1 MKKIVI
7 IGSVWPEPN
16 STAAGQRM
24 MQLIAIF
31 KKLNYNIT
39 FTSIAATS
47 DFSINLEE
55 LGIVTNAIQLNNSSF
70 DEFIKV
76 QKPTIVLFDRFMTE
90 EQFGWRV
97 SENCPNALRILDSE
111 DLHFLRE
118 ARSQCFKQNI
128 KCETKHLQ
136 NEIALR
142 EIASI
147 YRCDLTLIISKFEH
161 DLLVNTF
168 NIPSELVHY
177 IPMMYDELDDTI
189 LNEYPKFEE
198 REHFFSI
205 GNFHHKPNCET
216 VLQLKNSIWPK
227 IRKQLPKAELHIY
240 GAYIPEKAK
249 QLHNSKEGFIIKGRA
264 ENSVTVFKKYKILL
278 APIPFGAGI
287 KGKLLESMLYGTPN
301 VTSTIGA
308 EAMQNNKDWN
318 GFIEDNPD
326 DFATKAVE
334 IYNNE
339 SIWKQ
344 SQLNGIS
351 IINDCFNKKN
361 FENEFMDKIQDLLSN
376 LENHRSNNF
385 MGQILNHHTLKST
398 MFMSKWIEEKNSN
411 KKIPNSNS

>member
-7 IGSVWPEPN
+7 IGAVWPEPN

-24 MQLIAIF
+24 MQLIAVF
-31 KKLNYNIT
+31 KQLNYKLT

-47 DFSINLEE
+47 EYTINLDE
-55 LGIVTNAIQLNNSSF
+55 LGIETNAIQLNDSSF

-76 QKPTIVLFDRFMTE
+76 QNPTIVLFDRFMTE

-118 ARSQCFKQNI
+118 ARSQCFKLNI

-136 NEIALR
+136 NDIALR

-168 NIPSELVHY
+168 NISSELVHY
-177 IPMMYDELDDTI
+177 IPMMYDEL
-189 LNEYPKFEE
+189 NEIVLEDYPKFEE

-205 GNFHHKPNCET
+205 GNFHHKPNWET

-227 IRKQLPKAELHIY
+227 IRKQLPQAELHIY

-264 ENSVTVFKKYKILL
+264 ENSAAVFKKYRTLL

-301 VTSTIGA
+301 ITSEIGA
-308 EAMQNNKDWN
+308 EAMQYNKDWN

-326 DFATKAVE
+326 DFAEKAVE
-334 IYNNE
+334 LYSNE
-339 SIWKQ
+339 NIWKQ
-344 SQLNGIS
+344 AQLNGIS
-351 IINDCFNKKN
+351 IINDCFNKNN
-361 FENEFMDKIQDLLSN
+361 FENEFMDTVHFLLSN
-376 LENHRSNNF
+376 IESHRTNNF
-385 MGQILNHHTLKST
+385 MGQLLNHHTLKST
-398 MFMSKWIEEKNSN
+398 MYMSKWIEEKN
-411 KKIPNSNS
+411 KK

>member
-24 MQLIAIF
+24 MQIIAVF

-47 DFSINLEE
+47 DFSINLDE
-55 LGIVTNAIQLNNSSF
+55 LGIETNAIQLNDFSF

-76 QKPTIVLFDRFMTE
+76 QNPTIVLFDRFMTE

-97 SENCPNALRILDSE
+97 SENCPNALKILDSE

-118 ARSQCFKQNI
+118 ARYLCFKQNI
-128 KCETKHLQ
+128 ECKIEHLQ
-136 NEIALR
+136 NEIAKR

-147 YRCDLTLIISKFEH
+147 YRCDLTLIISNFEH

-168 NIPSELVHY
+168 NIPSELIHY
-177 IPMMYDELDDTI
+177 IPMMYNELDETI
-189 LNEYPKFEE
+189 LNEYLKFDE

-205 GNFHHKPNCET
+205 GNFHHKPNWET

-227 IRKQLPKAELHIY
+227 IRKQLPQAELHIY

-249 QLHNSKEGFIIKGRA
+249 QLHNTKEGFIIKGRA
-264 ENSVTVFKKYKILL
+264 ENSASVFKKHKTLL

-301 VTSTIGA
+301 ITSTIGA

-326 DFATKAVE
+326 DFAIKAVE

-351 IINDCFNKKN
+351 IINDCFNKNN
-361 FENEFMDKIQDLLSN
+361 FENEFMDKIQKLLSN
-376 LENHRSNNF
+376 IENHRTKNF
-385 MGQILNHHTLKST
+385 MGQILNHHTLKSI
-398 MFMSKWIEEKNSN
+398 MYMSKWIEEKNSN